1 MIRIWPYLGVLLLVF
16 GACVPNKKIVYLQKD
31 DLKKR
36 KDIPKD
42 TILRTHSLNIQE
54 YHIQPLDIL
63 SINFETLS
71 KEDDV
76 FDFISKLST
85 TPRNGGGGGG
95 NSGAMVAMNGVVVNT
110 DGFISY
116 AVLGNIKVEG
126 LTLFQAQ
133 DTIRK
138 VASQYIPDVV
148 VRVRMLNFRFT
159 ILGEVNGEK
168 VVTSTN
174 TRLTMMEALGLAG
187 GLTEMADR
195 THIKVIRQRG
205 NETDVYYLDMLKEDY
220 VESQYYYV
228 QQNDVII
235 VPPLRQRPFR
245 RYFVGNMGI
254 IASTISFIA
263 LIVSL
268 TR

>member
-1 MIRIWPYLGVLLLVF
+1 MTRIWLYLGIVMLFF

-36 KDIPKD
+36 KEIPKD
-42 TILRTHSLNIQE
+42 TILRSHALDIQE
-54 YHIQPLDIL
+54 YRIQPLDIL

-71 KEDDV
+71 EDDDS
-76 FDFISKLST
+76 FDFVKKLST
-85 TPRNGGGGGG
+85 ARNSSMGGGG
-95 NSGAMVAMNGVVVNT
+95 NSGAMVAMNGIVVNT
-110 DGFISY
+110 LGNINY
-116 AVLGNIKVEG
+116 AVLGDIQVEG
-126 LTLFQAQ
+126 LTIFQAQ
-133 DTIRK
+133 DSIKK
-138 VASQYIPDVV
+138 VASKYIPDVS

-159 ILGEVNGEK
+159 VLGEVNGEK

-174 TRLTMMEALGLAG
+174 TRVNMMEAIGLAG

-195 THIKVIRQRG
+195 THVKVLRQRG
-205 NETDVYYLDMLKEDY
+205 TEVDVYYLDLLKEDY
-220 VESQYYYV
+220 VESPRYYV

-245 RYFVGNMGI
+245 RYFVGNMAI

-263 LIVSL
+263 LIVSISN
-268 TR
+268 